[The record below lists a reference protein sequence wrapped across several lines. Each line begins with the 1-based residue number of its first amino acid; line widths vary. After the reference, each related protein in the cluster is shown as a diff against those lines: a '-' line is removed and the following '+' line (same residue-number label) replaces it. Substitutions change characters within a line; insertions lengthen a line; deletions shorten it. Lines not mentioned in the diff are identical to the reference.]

1 MKISLDENE
10 VSILNKG
17 MIKEYDLSPDN
28 ENLLIKTINKPFS
41 YLVPYYRFPY
51 SIKVLDLGDN

>member
-1 MKISLDENE
+1 
-10 VSILNKG
+10 

-28 ENLLIKTINKPFS
+28 NFLMTKTINKPFS

-51 SIKVLDLGDN
+51 SVDVINLESGHSLN